1 MLMSRKLNDF
11 LINKN
16 FSKLWLSQGLSLL
29 TSNMLNFILMIKI
42 FEATGSTVAVG
53 LYLALYTL
61 PSLFLG
67 LFAGAFIDLWS
78 KRKILILT
86 NVAQALVVLL
96 YLGVSDKIW
105 PIYSIVLLYSMC
117 DEFFLPAQ
125 ASTLPAIVSKKRLPR
140 ANSLFMMTMQ
150 ITFLVGFTIGGPVI
164 RLLGDRGPFVLASF
178 FLMASALAVYFLPKD
193 KPADEIKFGK
203 NFDENFE
210 KIISQIREGYSFIRK
225 ERKVLIPLIIYVLIQ
240 VVMAIVTILFP
251 VISQKLLAVDIRDA
265 GLILITPLGFGMI
278 AGMFVLNRIIGK
290 TGKRILISIG
300 SFLGILAVLGIVVAA
315 PAVNLKIPTASFSTF
330 LLGISMVF
338 SLVPTQT
345 LLQEN
350 TPFKVRGR
358 VFGLLGALTT
368 ISLAVPVFVSA
379 ALVDILGPIW
389 AMGMI
394 CVILATIGIL
404 SARKKYVKQFYYRA

>member
-1 MLMSRKLNDF
+1 MLMSGKISNF

-16 FSKLWLSQGLSLL
+16 FTKLWLSQGLSLL

-61 PSLFLG
+61 PSVFLG

-86 NVAQALVVLL
+86 NAAQALVVLL
-96 YLGVSDKIW
+96 YLGASDKIW

-125 ASTLPAIVSKKRLPR
+125 ASTLPAIVSKKQLSR

-150 ITFLVGFTIGGPVI
+150 ATFLIGFTIGGPII
-164 RLLGDRGPFVLASF
+164 RLLGNQGPFILASL
-178 FLMASALAVYFLPKD
+178 FLMVSALSVYFLPKD
-193 KPADEIKFGK
+193 KPADEIKFSK

-225 ERKVLIPLIIYVLIQ
+225 ERKILIPLVIYVLIQ

-278 AGMFVLNRIIGK
+278 AGMFALNRIIDRM
-290 TGKRILISIG
+290 GKRISIAIG
-300 SFLGILAVLGIVVAA
+300 SFLAILGVLGIVIAA
-315 PAVNLKIPTASFSTF
+315 PAVKLKIPVACFSTF

-358 VFGLLGALTT
+358 VFGILGALTT
-368 ISLAVPVFVSA
+368 IALAVPVFVSA

-389 AMGMI
+389 AIGLI
-394 CVILATIGIL
+394 CVILSTIGIL

>member
-1 MLMSRKLNDF
+1 MSGKISNF

-16 FSKLWLSQGLSLL
+16 FTKLWLSQGLSLL

-61 PSLFLG
+61 PSVFLG

-86 NVAQALVVLL
+86 NAAQALVVLL
-96 YLGVSDKIW
+96 YLGASDKIW

-125 ASTLPAIVSKKRLPR
+125 ASTLPAIVSKKQLSR

-150 ITFLVGFTIGGPVI
+150 ATFLIGFTIGGPII
-164 RLLGDRGPFVLASF
+164 RLLGNQGPFILASL
-178 FLMASALAVYFLPKD
+178 FLMVSALSVYFLPKD
-193 KPADEIKFGK
+193 KPADEIKFSK

-225 ERKVLIPLIIYVLIQ
+225 ERKILIPLVIYVLIQ

-278 AGMFVLNRIIGK
+278 AGMFALNRIIDRM
-290 TGKRILISIG
+290 GKRISIAIG
-300 SFLGILAVLGIVVAA
+300 SFLAILGVLGIVIAA
-315 PAVNLKIPTASFSTF
+315 PAVKLKIPVACFSTF

-358 VFGLLGALTT
+358 VFGILGALTT
-368 ISLAVPVFVSA
+368 IALAVPVFVSA

-389 AMGMI
+389 A
-394 CVILATIGIL
+394 IGL
-404 SARKKYVKQFYYRA
+404 

>member
-1 MLMSRKLNDF
+1 MSGKISNF

-16 FSKLWLSQGLSLL
+16 FTKLWLSQGLSLL

-61 PSLFLG
+61 PSVFLG

-86 NVAQALVVLL
+86 NAAQALVVLL
-96 YLGVSDKIW
+96 YLGASDKIW

-125 ASTLPAIVSKKRLPR
+125 ASTLPAIVSKKQLSR

-150 ITFLVGFTIGGPVI
+150 ATFLIGFTIGGPII
-164 RLLGDRGPFVLASF
+164 RLLGNQGPFILASL
-178 FLMASALAVYFLPKD
+178 FLMVSALSVYFLPKD
-193 KPADEIKFGK
+193 KPADEIKFSK

-225 ERKVLIPLIIYVLIQ
+225 ERKILIPLVIYVLIQ

-278 AGMFVLNRIIGK
+278 AGMFALNRIIDRM
-290 TGKRILISIG
+290 GKRISIAIG
-300 SFLGILAVLGIVVAA
+300 SFLAILGVLGIVIAA
-315 PAVNLKIPTASFSTF
+315 PAVKLKIPVACFSTF

-338 SLVPTQT
+338 S
-345 LLQEN
+345 
-350 TPFKVRGR
+350 
-358 VFGLLGALTT
+358 
-368 ISLAVPVFVSA
+368 
-379 ALVDILGPIW
+379 
-389 AMGMI
+389 
-394 CVILATIGIL
+394 
-404 SARKKYVKQFYYRA
+404 